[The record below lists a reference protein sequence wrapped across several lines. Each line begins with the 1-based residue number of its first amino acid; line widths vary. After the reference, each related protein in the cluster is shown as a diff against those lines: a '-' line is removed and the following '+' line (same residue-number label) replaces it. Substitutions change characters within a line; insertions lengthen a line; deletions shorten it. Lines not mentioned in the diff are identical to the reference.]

1 MSVLLRRNGIG
12 FFINVI
18 RITHISA
25 KIYNA
30 FKTFSN
36 LVNQKTCFFNYCFFF
51 VIKSSV
57 SLSFVRE
64 KCVEVVHRS
73 HNILTKLGDAVFRRR
88 GNFCLKQN
96 SKV

>member
-1 MSVLLRRNGIG
+1 MQFASN
-12 FFINVI
+12 
-18 RITHISA
+18 ISA
-25 KIYNA
+25 KVYNA

-36 LVNQKTCFFNYCFFF
+36 LVNQKTCFFNCIF

-64 KCVEVVHRS
+64 KCVEVVHRL